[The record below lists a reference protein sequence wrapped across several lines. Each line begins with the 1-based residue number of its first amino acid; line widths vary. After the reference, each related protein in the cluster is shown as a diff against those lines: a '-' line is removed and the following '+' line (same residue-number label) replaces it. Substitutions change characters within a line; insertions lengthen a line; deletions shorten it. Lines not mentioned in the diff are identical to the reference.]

1 MNTLTQTKMSKATP
15 IIYTGS
21 LFKRLRTELNVS
33 VYSLV
38 NASKVSRQQINRF
51 EAGQNDI
58 RLSTLTKLLTA
69 LYGLKSN
76 GNENKS

>member
-1 MNTLTQTKMSKATP
+1 MSITPKIITGPEFKKLREATP
-15 IIYTGS
+15 KVS
-21 LFKRLRTELNVS
+21 L
-33 VYSLV
+33 YSLIEL
-38 NASKVSRQQINRF
+38 SKVSRQQINRF

-76 GNENKS
+76 QNV

>member
-1 MNTLTQTKMSKATP
+1 MSKVTP
-15 IIYTGS
+15 IIYTGD

-51 EAGQNDI
+51 EAGHNDI

-69 LYGLKSN
+69 LYGLKSAD
-76 GNENKS
+76 NEN